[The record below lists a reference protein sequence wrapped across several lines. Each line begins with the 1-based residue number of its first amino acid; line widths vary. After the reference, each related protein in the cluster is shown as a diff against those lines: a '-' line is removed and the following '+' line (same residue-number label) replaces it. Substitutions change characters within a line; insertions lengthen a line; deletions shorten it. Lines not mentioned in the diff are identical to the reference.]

1 VRQIFSLAAASAL
14 LSGCAAAG
22 GPSSPAPR
30 PDVLM
35 RPGISLELAR
45 ERAATLSGVRYEL
58 ALDLTRRDS
67 AAGTV
72 RVDFDRKAGA
82 GDLVLDFRGPK
93 LSSVRANGAEVAD
106 FAWENGHVRIPGRHL
121 RSGAN
126 QVEAAF
132 TARISPAGASIIRY
146 DDRTDGATYLYT
158 LLVPSDAH
166 QLFPSFDQPDL
177 KARFRMRLTAPA
189 AWTVIANAPVEARD
203 SAGEAV
209 TWRFA
214 ETEPISTYLAAFAAG
229 PWTAWGSEGRVPMTL
244 YARASRRAE
253 VDAEA
258 QLAANREGLVWL
270 ERWFGVP
277 FPFSKADLVLA
288 PAFPFGGMEHVGAIF
303 YNETSFVF
311 REPPTLPQRLSRDA
325 TTFHEVAHQWFGDLV
340 TMEWF
345 DDLWLKE
352 GFATYLAAKMQDELR
367 PGTGAWKTFHLRNK
381 PLAYGVD
388 ATSGTTPVWQELAN
402 LELAKSNYGPIVYN
416 KAPSI
421 LKQLD
426 FMVGD
431 SAFRAG
437 LTLFLTR
444 HAYGNATWRDLLAA
458 IEETSGQS
466 LQAFGEQ
473 YILRAGMPRIR
484 AATSISDGR
493 TLGGDGPGGSIAG
506 MRLEQVP
513 ARALEGDP
521 GGWWPGKVRVR
532 LGYHDR
538 EDVVLTVALDGRVT
552 PVPAAEGLPAPDFV
566 WANDGDF
573 GYGQFLLDE
582 RSAAYLEAHIG
593 EVDDDLLRTMLWGA
607 LWDRMRETPQA
618 PSAFSEIA
626 LRELPREKDEQIAAL
641 ILERG
646 LAALTRYAREEYA
659 DRLRPEWERLLAA
672 RASDAALPYGLRKAA
687 LDALVET
694 ARTPEARAILRE
706 YLAGSRLFDGE
717 PVKQPTRWSIVQRLI
732 SLGEADAM
740 EIYRAEVARDS
751 TPEAQR
757 RAFVAAAA
765 EPDSAAKAGYFGRY
779 LDDPQLNEEW
789 VTASLGAFNDP
800 AHSGLTIGYLRPS
813 LDRLEWIRDNRR
825 IFFLPRWINAFIGG
839 HGSAE
844 SLATVDRFL
853 AETPNLPL
861 DIRRKVLQ
869 ARDELE
875 RTVAIR
881 RAAGAR
887 VE

>member
-1 VRQIFSLAAASAL
+1 VTRTIILAAAAVL
-14 LSGCAAAG
+14 LAG
-22 GPSSPAPR
+22 GAARSQSPAPR
-30 PDVLM
+30 PDVLTT
-35 RPGISLELAR
+35 PGISLELAR

-67 AAGTV
+67 AAGSV
-72 RVDFDRKAGA
+72 RIAFDRKSEA
-82 GDLVLDFRGPK
+82 GDLVVDFRGPS
-93 LSSVRANGAEVAD
+93 LRGVRANGAAVTD
-106 FAWENGHVRIPGRHL
+106 FAWENGHVRIPARWL
-121 RSGAN
+121 RAGAN
-126 QVEAAF
+126 TVDAEF
-132 TARISPAGASIIRY
+132 TARIAPAGSSIIRY
-146 DDRTDGATYLYT
+146 DDATDGATYLYT

-189 AWTVIANAPVEARD
+189 EWTVIANGPLE
-203 SAGEAV
+203 SAEDGAGGAKV
-209 TWRFA
+209 WRFA

-229 PWTAWGSEGRVPMTL
+229 PWTSWTPADSTGVPMTL
-244 YARASRRAE
+244 YGRASRRAE
-253 VDAEA
+253 VDAED
-258 QLAANREGLVWL
+258 QLRANREAIVWL

-277 FPFSKADLVLA
+277 FPFAKADLLLA

-311 REPPTLPQRLSRDA
+311 REPPTLPQRLGRDA

-437 LTLFLTR
+437 LTLFLKR
-444 HAYGNATWRDLLAA
+444 HAYANATWRDLLAA

-466 LQAFGEQ
+466 LTAFGEQ
-473 YILRAGMPRIR
+473 YILRAGMPRFRPIV
-484 AATSISDGR
+484 AAT
-493 TLGGDGPGGSIAG
+493 GDARSLASL
-506 MRLEQVP
+506 RLEQEP
-513 ARALEGDP
+513 ARALAGDP

-538 EDVVLTVALDGRVT
+538 EDVVVTVSLTGRVT
-552 PVPAAEGLPAPDFV
+552 EVPGVAGLPVPDYV
-566 WANDGDF
+566 WANDGDH
-573 GYGQFLLDE
+573 GYGMFLLDD
-582 RSAAYLEAHIG
+582 RSAAYVEEHVG
-593 EVDDDLLRTMLWGA
+593 EMEDDLLRAMLWGA
-607 LWDRMRETPQA
+607 LWDRVRETEMPPA
-618 PSAFSEIA
+618 RFAEAA
-626 LRELPREKDEQIAAL
+626 LRELPREKDEQIAAQ

-646 LAALTRYAREEYA
+646 LTALSRYAPEAEAERV
-659 DRLRPEWERLLAA
+659 RPAWEALLAR
-672 RASDAALPYGLRKAA
+672 RASDSTLPYGLRKAA

-694 ARTPEARAILRE
+694 AKSPMARAVLRE
-706 YLAGSRLFDGE
+706 YLSGARSFDGG
-717 PVKQPTRWSIVQRLI
+717 PVKQPTRWSIVQRLV
-732 SLGEADAM
+732 SLAEPDAM
-740 EIYRAEVARDS
+740 ALYRAEVARDS
-751 TPEAQR
+751 TPEAAR
-757 RAFVAAAA
+757 RAFMAGAA
-765 EPDSAAKAGYFGRY
+765 ERDAATKAAYFRRY
-779 LDDPQLNEEW
+779 LDDPRLNEEW

-800 AHSGLTIGYLRPS
+800 AQASLSLPFLRPS

-839 HGSAE
+839 HTSAE
-844 SLATVDRFL
+844 ALATVDRFL
-853 AETPNLPL
+853 AETPDLPL
-861 DIRRKVLQ
+861 DVRRKVLQ

-875 RTVAIR
+875 RTVAVR
-881 RAAGAR
+881 RAAGAK